1 MRGLK
6 TLSWYVQ
13 ILCSASCVFLAACA
27 SVPSG
32 APDTNGSASVPPVAD
47 SEGQSPDQRH
57 SGGAASARTRET
69 DSLGVARSHMD
80 RMTRRERIAQRF
92 ITFVPRGLDP
102 SANAALQD
110 DSIDVD
116 FVRMVSEAPPA
127 GFILY
132 PWNYEGRDDLIE
144 LTDLLQSMADRLQ
157 PGNSF
162 LISADQ
168 EGGRVAAFRFPDMV
182 RVPSAADVARHD
194 NELFVQR
201 LAYVLGIELISMGVN
216 MNLAPV
222 LDLVETPD
230 GSIIGDRSWGDDPDQ
245 VSRFA
250 SASIRG
256 FRQAGLIATA
266 KHFPGHGVTRI
277 DSHGRLPV
285 VEYRMEDLIEREVQ
299 PFAAAIEAGVPAVM
313 TAHILFPQID
323 NEFPVTLSSLF
334 VNDLL
339 RQTLGFDGVVISDGL
354 EMGALRDEYDLD
366 TTLQRAI
373 YAGIDLILLYDQYR
387 LSDVVDRVEH
397 LIGEG
402 RITMEDIDRGVER
415 ILLLKAAH
423 GLLN

>member
-1 MRGLK
+1 MP
-6 TLSWYVQ
+6 TE
-13 ILCSASCVFLAACA
+13 AND
-27 SVPSG
+27 G
-32 APDTNGSASVPPVAD
+32 AEATDATNATAVVGSANDASGVSSESRSTRQEDTAD
-47 SEGQSPDQRH
+47 HALRVV
-57 SGGAASARTRET
+57 R
-69 DSLGVARSHMD
+69 LHMG

-92 ITFVPRGLDP
+92 ITFVPRGF
-102 SANAALQD
+102 NADAGASPQH
-110 DSIDVD
+110 DSITAD
-116 FVRMVSEAPPA
+116 FVRMVAEAAPA

-132 PWNYEGRDDLIE
+132 PWNYEVREDLVQ
-144 LTDLLQSMADRLQ
+144 LTDVLQSMAETLQ

-194 NELFVQR
+194 NDLFVER
-201 LAYVLGIELISMGVN
+201 LAYVLGVELMSMGVN

-222 LDLVETPD
+222 LDLVATPD
-230 GSIIGDRSWGDDPDQ
+230 RSIIGDRSWGDDPGQ

-256 FRQAGLIATA
+256 FRQAGLISTA

-285 VEYRMEDLIEREVQ
+285 VEYRMEDLIEREIQ
-299 PFAAAIEAGVPAVM
+299 PFQAAIEAGVPAVM

-323 NEFPVTLSSLF
+323 SDFPVTLSPMF

-339 RQTLGFDGVVISDGL
+339 RGELGFEGVVISDGL

-366 TTLQRAI
+366 TTLQGAI
-373 YAGIDLILLYDQYR
+373 QAGVDLILLYDRYR
-387 LSDVVDRVEH
+387 LSAVVDRVER
-397 LIGEG
+397 LIDEG
-402 RITMEDIDRGVER
+402 LITMGDIDRGVER
-415 ILLLKAAH
+415 ILMLKAEY
-423 GLLN
+423 GLLS